1 MTSSTEATAIVLCGG
16 KTSRFGG
23 EKAHALVGGRRVI
36 DRVLEVAGRVCGR
49 VVAVTSAGKGDLRL
63 PEGVLVVADAFPGT
77 GPLGGICT
85 GLRHAATDLAVV
97 VGCDLP
103 FLNEGLLR
111 FLLGRADGFDAV
123 VPRLADGRA
132 QPLHAVYRRTC
143 LGEMERHLGAGR
155 LSVWRVPA
163 EVRTRYVE
171 EAECRALDPDLL
183 SFFNLNTP
191 DDLAQADRLATGR
204 ALPGEP

>member
-1 MTSSTEATAIVLCGG
+1 MTTRIEATVVVLCGG

-23 EKAHALVGGRRVI
+23 EKAHAVVGGRRVI
-36 DRVLEVAGRVCGR
+36 DRVVEVAGQVCGQI
-49 VVAVTSAGKGDLRL
+49 VAVTSSGKGDLRL

-85 GLRHAATDLAVV
+85 GLRRTSSDLAVV

-103 FLNEGLLR
+103 FLNARLLR

-132 QPLHAVYRRTC
+132 QPLHAVYRRAC
-143 LGEMERHLGAGR
+143 LREMEHQLAAGR
-155 LSVWRVPA
+155 LSIWRVLETLP
-163 EVRTRYVE
+163 TRYVGE
-171 EAECRALDPDLL
+171 EECRALDLDLL

-191 DDLAQADRLATGR
+191 EDLARANRLAAG
-204 ALPGEP
+204 PGA

>member
-1 MTSSTEATAIVLCGG
+1 MTTGVQAAAIVLCGG

-23 EKAHALVGGRRVI
+23 EKAHAVVGGRAVI
-36 DRVLEVAGRVCGR
+36 DRVVGVVGQVCGQ

-63 PEGVLVVADAFPGT
+63 PEGVTVVTDAHPGT

-85 GLRHAATDLAVV
+85 GLRHAASDLALV

-111 FLLGRADGFDAV
+111 FLLGLAPGFDAV
-123 VPRLADGRA
+123 VPRLADGRL
-132 QPLHAVYRRTC
+132 QTLHAVYARAC
-143 LGEMERHLGAGR
+143 LGEMERHLAAGR
-155 LSVWRVPA
+155 LPVWRVLHDLHLH
-163 EVRTRYVE
+163 EVE
-171 EAECRALDPDLL
+171 EEECRRYDPDLR

-191 DDLAQADRLATGR
+191 EDLARANRLAARLDG
-204 ALPGEP
+204 

>member
-1 MTSSTEATAIVLCGG
+1 MTGGAEAAAVVLCGG

-36 DRVLEVAGRVCGR
+36 DRVVGAAGQVCGR

-63 PEGVLVVADAFPGT
+63 PEGVLVVADAFPGA

-85 GLRHAATDLAVV
+85 GLRHAATDVAVV

-103 FLNEGLLR
+103 FLSARLLR
-111 FLLGRADGFDAV
+111 FLLGLVPGFGAV

-132 QPLHAVYRRTC
+132 QPLHAVYRRSC
-143 LGEMERHLGAGR
+143 LAEMERHLSAGR
-155 LSVWRVPA
+155 LSIWRVL
-163 EVRTRYVE
+163 EELSTRYVGE
-171 EAECRALDPDLL
+171 QECRALDPDLL

-191 DDLAQADRLATGR
+191 DDLAQANRLAADRDG
-204 ALPGEP
+204 